1 MSKNNKKEKIKI
13 FNVVS
18 QPADFDKKTF
28 DYENYVL
35 VHSKNLGSLICK
47 KTKRQKRPQY
57 YWEGLVKISREDGEG
72 KPVYRKC
79 RACNGI
85 NSEEIA
91 LGYRTQSALFPQN
104 KQKNKEVVVERANN
118 FCYLWKQFDTANR
131 SAFRAAVYGIGTT
144 IVLSIASIVVTIIY
158 SCCK

>member
-1 MSKNNKKEKIKI
+1 MCKNNNKEEINTFKVENIP
-13 FNVVS
+13 
-18 QPADFDKKTF
+18 QDFMDKTI
-28 DYENYVL
+28 DYENFAL
-35 VHSKNLGSLICK
+35 VYSKSLGSLICK
-47 KTKRQKRPQY
+47 KTKRQIRPQY

-91 LGYRTQSALFPQN
+91 LGYRTQKELFPQN
-104 KQKNKEVVVERANN
+104 NQKKKKVIVERANN